1 MIGETLSYR
10 KHCGMT
16 VYIGRTFPPLK
27 SLPVNVGLWWRCTET
42 TSLWERV
49 QRVQE
54 WVGIHHED
62 YTFQP
67 GRSRTCEHSPSGGT
81 SFGKPSRHNS
91 RFIHCT
97 GVICENCSQHCPF
110 TAGIQQCV
118 RMVATKKC
126 DGSSQK
132 FSLQVLFHFFSHI
145 KEEQTGSL
153 NPWWCCETWVH
164 HFTQNEL

>member
-62 YTFQP
+62 YTFQS
-67 GRSRTCEHSPSGGT
+67 GRSRTCEHSASGGT

-97 GVICENCSQHCPF
+97 VLICEKCSQHCPC
-110 TAGIQQCV
+110 TVGIKQCV
-118 RMVATKKC
+118 RWWVPTYVLEVHKNLC
-126 DGSSQK
+126 
-132 FSLQVLFHFFSHI
+132 LQVLFHFFSHLTFRHRASTI
-145 KEEQTGSL
+145 
-153 NPWWCCETWVH
+153 
-164 HFTQNEL
+164 